1 MATERATLE
10 RANRRQR
17 PEAAGSSAYDGGV
30 TRAKICGI
38 TRLQD
43 AELAVGLGAWALGF
57 IFWPGSA
64 RACPPAVAAQIA
76 ARFRRRVST
85 VGVFV
90 NATLDEVAQ
99 AAESIGLSHLQLH
112 GEEGPVFC
120 AEAARRTGCKVIKAV
135 QVASGADLQG
145 LRIFRAVDFH
155 LLDTGRPGMRGG
167 TGETWDWA
175 LAARRRSDVPTILSG
190 GLTADNVKDGIA
202 AVSPWAVDV
211 ASGVEVPGEPG
222 VKDPV
227 RLRAFLTAAE
237 AAAPAAVGSPV

>member
-1 MATERATLE
+1 MAGFVTRSG
-10 RANRRQR
+10 
-17 PEAAGSSAYDGGV
+17 PAGSPPAYDALM

-38 TRLQD
+38 TRLED
-43 AELAVGLGAWALGF
+43 AELAVELGAWALGF
-57 IFWPGSA
+57 ILWPGSP
-64 RACPPAVAAQIA
+64 RACPPPVAAQIS
-76 ARFRRRVST
+76 ARFRRRVCT

-90 NATLDEVAQ
+90 NATLDDVAR
-99 AAESIGLSHLQLH
+99 AADSIGLSHLQLH

-145 LRIFRAVDFH
+145 LKVFRAVDFH

-190 GLTADNVKDGIA
+190 GLTAENVQEGIA

-211 ASGVEVPGEPG
+211 ASGVEVPGAPG
-222 VKDPV
+222 VKDPD
-227 RLRAFLTAAE
+227 RLRAFLAATE
-237 AAAPAAVGSPV
+237 TVAPAAVGSAA

>member
-1 MATERATLE
+1 MRGVSRAP
-10 RANRRQR
+10 R
-17 PEAAGSSAYDGGV
+17 V
-30 TRAKICGI
+30 KICGI
-38 TRLQD
+38 TSPE
-43 AELAVGLGAWALGF
+43 AGEHAVEAGAWAIGLV
-57 IFWPGSA
+57 FWPGSPRIVTLA
-64 RACPPAVAAQIA
+64 AAAQIVA
-76 ARFRRRVST
+76 PLRRRAEL

-90 NATLDEVAQ
+90 NQTLDEVVGT
-99 AAESIGLSHLQLH
+99 AEAVGLTWVQLH

-145 LRIFRAVDFH
+145 LKVFRAVDFH

-190 GLTADNVKDGIA
+190 GLTAENVQEGIA

-211 ASGVEVPGEPG
+211 ASGVEVPGAPG
-222 VKDPV
+222 VKDPD
-227 RLRAFLTAAE
+227 RLRAFLAATE
-237 AAAPAAVGSPV
+237 TVAPAAVGSAA